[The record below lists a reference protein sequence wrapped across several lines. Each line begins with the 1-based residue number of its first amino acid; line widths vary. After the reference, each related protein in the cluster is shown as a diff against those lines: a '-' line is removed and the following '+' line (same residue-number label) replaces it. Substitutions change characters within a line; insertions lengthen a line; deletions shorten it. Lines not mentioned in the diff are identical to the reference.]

1 MKVEFSARFLR
12 ALEAM
17 TAHYS
22 EMRGCHPDAGA
33 ALDRFLEAL
42 EDDVIPLLVRQPGI
56 GTRVALHGDGFEDSE
71 QLAIRIARSGRS
83 SRVVARQW
91 RAGPFWL
98 LYIERDSRLVLL
110 SVRHQRQRDY
120 P

>member
-1 MKVEFSARFLR
+1 MKVEFSARFQR

-17 TAHYS
+17 AAHYG
-22 EMRGCHPDAGA
+22 ELRGFHPDAGA
-33 ALDRFLEAL
+33 ALDRFLEEL
-42 EDDVIPLLVRQPGI
+42 EGEAIPLLVRQPGI
-56 GTRVALHGDGFEDSE
+56 GTRLPLHGDGFEDGE
-71 QLAIRIARSGRS
+71 QLAIRIARAGRR

-91 RAGPFWL
+91 RVRQFWL

-110 SVRHQRQRDY
+110 SVRHERQRDY